1 MKKVDVAVFQTIQA
15 AQDGS
20 FSGGTNSVFDVAS
33 GGVGLGK
40 IATDVPAD
48 IVAQVNRIQDQI
60 AAGEIKNIPET
71 VG

>member
-1 MKKVDVAVFQTIQA
+1 V
-15 AQDGS
+15 QDGS
-20 FSGGTNSVFDVAS
+20 FSGGEDNVFDVAS

-40 IATDVPAD
+40 IAIDVPAD

-60 AAGEIKNIPET
+60 AAGEIQDIPET